1 MMLTSGQP
9 SKYQNAMHAFR
20 EIIHHEGFAALF
32 RGVTA
37 NMLLGVAGAGVLA
50 GYDQLHRI
58 AYKNGYSFDPHQTV
72 LK

>member
-1 MMLTSGQP
+1 MLTSGHP
-9 SKYQNAMHAFR
+9 VKYRNSLHAFR
-20 EIIHHEGFAALF
+20 EIIHCEGFAALF

-50 GYDQLHRI
+50 GYDQLYRI
-58 AYKNGYSFDPHQTV
+58 VYKPDYSFNPQKA